1 VRDFYFFPKIECLM
15 FKSGKSGKNGESGE
29 SGAEINPCVKRVFMA
44 R

>member
-1 VRDFYFFPKIECLM
+1 M